1 MLKELKMVILLIIK
15 NIALRLLLFYEE
27 HVDINNSTY
36 KQDLI
41 NMYPYLKQYVE
52 RIEELKIGE
61 HTNL

>member
-1 MLKELKMVILLIIK
+1 MLKELKMVIFLIIK

-27 HVDINNSTY
+27 HVDTNNSMY

-52 RIEELKIGE
+52 RIEELKQHGILE
-61 HTNL
+61 

>member
-1 MLKELKMVILLIIK
+1 MLKELKMFILLIIK

-27 HVDINNSTY
+27 HVDTSNSMY

-52 RIEELKIGE
+52 RIEELKEYGIME
-61 HTNL
+61 